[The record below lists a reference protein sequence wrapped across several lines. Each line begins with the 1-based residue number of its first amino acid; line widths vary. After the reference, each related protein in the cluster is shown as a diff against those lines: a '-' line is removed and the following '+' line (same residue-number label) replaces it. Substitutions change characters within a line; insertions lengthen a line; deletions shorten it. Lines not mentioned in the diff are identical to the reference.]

1 MKPTNNKNTK
11 STTKKKPYNP
21 SSKSRKNVYNK
32 EPELKPID
40 EVKAFF
46 RDYFRKNNS
55 AGHIMSKEDVIK
67 HVLKKLTPKEDS
79 VFAEAL
85 NELKVS
91 GFLEVKE
98 DGVSLMLTQK
108 GADSF
113 S

>member
-1 MKPTNNKNTK
+1 MKPTNTK
-11 STTKKKPYNP
+11 PSAKKKSYAP
-21 SSKSRKNVYNK
+21 SSKSRKKAYHK
-32 EPELKPID
+32 EPELKPVD

-46 RDYFRKNNS
+46 RDYFRKNNQ
-55 AGHIMSKEDVIK
+55 AGHVMSKEDVIK

-85 NELKVS
+85 NELKVG
-91 GFLEVKE
+91 GFLEIQE
-98 DGVSLMLTQK
+98 DGVTLILTQK